1 MPTNLPPEYFKI
13 EEEYRKASGLEE
25 KTRLLEELISAVPK
39 HKGTDKLRADLR
51 RRLSKLKDS
60 SSARGKTARHESPYQ
75 IDKEGAG
82 QVVVIGPANSGK
94 SSLLNALTNAA
105 PEVAEYPFSTW
116 GPTPG
121 MAQIEDVQ
129 VQLIDTP
136 ALDRDFVEP
145 DQVDLIRRSDL
156 ALILLD
162 IQAFPIEQLTAT
174 LEFLEEHRI
183 VPDYRREEDWDRR
196 PAFLPM
202 LVAVNK
208 VDNESLGEDFRVYQ
222 ELVEVPLESLSISV
236 LEGRGLDEL
245 LWRVFD
251 DLEVMRVYSKVP
263 GKEPDLNSPFV
274 MRRGS
279 TVEEF
284 ARQVHQDFAE
294 HLKSA
299 RLWGSSEFE
308 GQMVSRD
315 YMLQDGDVVELRI

>member
-60 SSARGKTARHESPYQ
+60 STDRGRAARHESPYQ

-129 VQLIDTP
+129 IQLIDTP
-136 ALDRDFVEP
+136 ALDREFVEP

-162 IQAFPIEQLTAT
+162 IQAFPIEQLDAT
-174 LEFLEEHRI
+174 LHFLEERRI
-183 VPDYRREEDWDRR
+183 VPDHRQDQPWERR

-208 VDNESLGEDFRVYQ
+208 VDNEELEEDFRVYQ
-222 ELVEVPLESLSISV
+222 ELVEVPLECLPVSV

-245 LWRVFD
+245 LWRIFD
-251 DLEVMRVYSKVP
+251 ELEVMRVYSKVP

-294 HLKSA
+294 QLKSA

-308 GQMVSRD
+308 GQMISRD
-315 YMLQDGDVVELRI
+315 YVLQDGDVVELRI

>member
-13 EEEYRKASGLEE
+13 EEQYRQATGLEE

-51 RRLSKLKDS
+51 RRLSKLRDS
-60 SSARGKTARHESPYQ
+60 SSARSKIARHESPYQ
-75 IDKEGAG
+75 IDREGAG

-94 SSLLNALTNAA
+94 SSLLVGLTNAS

-136 ALDRDFVEP
+136 ALDREFVEP
-145 DQVDLIRRSDL
+145 HQVDLIRRSDL
-156 ALILLD
+156 ALIMLD
-162 IQAFPIEQLTAT
+162 IQSFPIEQLAAT
-174 LEFLEEHRI
+174 LDFLEQRRI
-183 VPDYRREEDWDRR
+183 VPDYRREEQWDRR
-196 PAFLPM
+196 PSFLPM

-208 VDNESLGEDFRVYQ
+208 VDNESLEEDFRVYQ
-222 ELVEVPLESLSISV
+222 ELVGVPLESLPISV
-236 LEGRGLDEL
+236 LEGSGLDEL
-245 LWRVFD
+245 LWRIFD
-251 DLEVMRVYSKVP
+251 ELEVMRVYSKVP
-263 GKEPDLNSPFV
+263 GQEPDLNSPFV

-294 HLKSA
+294 QLKSA
-299 RLWGSSEFE
+299 RLWGSGEFE

-315 YMLQDGDVVELRI
+315 YELQDGDVVELRI